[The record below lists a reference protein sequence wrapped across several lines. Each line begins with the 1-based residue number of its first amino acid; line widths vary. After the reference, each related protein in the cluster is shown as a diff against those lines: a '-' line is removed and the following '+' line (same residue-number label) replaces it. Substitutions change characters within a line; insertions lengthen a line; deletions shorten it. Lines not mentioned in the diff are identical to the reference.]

1 MKRWR
6 IAIGVFVAVCTAACG
21 ETVDPERALINAQ
34 ELVTEPPAQ
43 VYAELD
49 AALTKVE
56 DASKTAKALTDD
68 TRQPIS
74 FAFERDPEKQLRLVA
89 TSGFRKRVIHVFVDP
104 GPTPNETQLQA
115 YFEEKSV
122 QDEGDSD
129 YLSVGLVNLL
139 GKIPERAK
147 DHGSRKNTVQG
158 YAEPAWHERVCRVL
172 ACGLR
177 LGGPRNGSAIMD

>member
-6 IAIGVFVAVCTAACG
+6 IVIGVFVAMCTAACG
-21 ETVDPERALINAQ
+21 EAVDPERALINAQ

-74 FAFERDPEKQLRLVA
+74 FAFERDPGKQLRLVA
-89 TSGFRKRVIHVFVDP
+89 TSGFRKRVVHVFVDP
-104 GPTPNETQLQA
+104 GPSPNETQLQA
-115 YFEEKSV
+115 YFENKSV
-122 QDEGDSD
+122 LDEGDSD
-129 YLSVGLVNLL
+129 YLSIGLVNLM
-139 GKIPERAK
+139 GKIQSELQTTGAVKSLFKVTPSPRGAS
-147 DHGSRKNTVQG
+147 GF
-158 YAEPAWHERVCRVL
+158 AECSPTD
-172 ACGLR
+172 CG
-177 LGGPRNGSAIMD
+177 